1 MLTGAHIRSGLETDT
16 AGHEDRPLSLGPTDD
31 FAAFYRAEQVRLF
44 YYFRRKVGRDD
55 ASDLVQEAFA
65 RMFRSGAYGKIENPR
80 AYLMRTA
87 HNLVI
92 ERARLWHRKQCMLCP
107 LDEARDA
114 ALLPVQELELEAA
127 PLRQALRKTL
137 FKMPRR
143 TRRIFLMSRLR
154 HQTYVAIADEL
165 GLSPKTVEHH
175 IARALARLRRI
186 AARFA

>member
-1 MLTGAHIRSGLETDT
+1 MLIAAHAGRRLDIDT
-16 AGHEDRPLSLGPTDD
+16 VGREDRSLSPSATAD
-31 FAAFYRAEQVRLF
+31 FGAFYRTEQVRLF
-44 YYFRRKVGRDD
+44 HYFRRKVGRDD

-65 RMFRSGAYGKIENPR
+65 RVFRSGAYGKIENPR
-80 AYLMRTA
+80 AYLTRTA
-87 HNLVI
+87 HNLLI
-92 ERARLWHRKQCMLCP
+92 ERARRWHRKQCMLCP

-114 ALLPVQELELEAA
+114 AVLPQQELGLEAA
-127 PLRQALRKTL
+127 PLRQAFRKAL
-137 FKMPRR
+137 LKMPRR

-175 IARALARLRRI
+175 IARALVRLRRV

>member
-1 MLTGAHIRSGLETDT
+1 MLTAAHVGCGLDTETPER
-16 AGHEDRPLSLGPTDD
+16 EDGPLSPGSTAA

-44 YYFRRKVGRDD
+44 HYFRRNVGRDD
-55 ASDLVQEAFA
+55 APDLVQEAFA

-80 AYLMRTA
+80 AYLMVTA

-92 ERARLWHRKQCMLCP
+92 ERARRWHRKQCMLCP

-114 ALLPVQELELEAA
+114 AVLPEQELGLEAA
-127 PLRQALRKTL
+127 PLRQALRKAL
-137 FKMPRR
+137 LKMPRR

-165 GLSPKTVEHH
+165 RLSPKTVEHH
-175 IARALARLRRI
+175 IARALVRLRRI